1 MSQFRP
7 SLNEWL
13 TAEFWPQGAQPDAP
27 KVYALLDGARDPHIE
42 SLVRSSGAEFSCLY
56 AGELAPSLSAAAPY
70 LLQLDPQQPYTWRL
84 FEEGWGQ
91 SWGSF
96 VIAPAH
102 VSLDDLR
109 SHFRTLLRVT
119 DPDGNLLVFRFYD
132 PRVLRVYLPTCT
144 AQERAA
150 MFGPASKLIAE
161 TSTGNSL
168 IVYPADPA
176 GGPAARVS
184 GWPSADAVG
193 QYGLAP

>member
-7 SLNEWL
+7 SLKEWL
-13 TAEFWPQGAQPDAP
+13 TAEFWPQGMQPGTP
-27 KVYALLDGARDPHIE
+27 KVYALLDGARDPRIG

-56 AGELAPSLSAAAPY
+56 AGELPQSVGRSTLSAAARPATAVY
-70 LLQLDPQQPYTWRL
+70 MATVRGRL
-84 FEEGWGQ
+84 GAELGQ
-91 SWGSF
+91 F
-96 VIAPAH
+96 RHCPPH

-161 TSTGNSL
+161 TSTGHSL

-193 QYGLAP
+193 

>member
-13 TAEFWPQGAQPDAP
+13 TRELWPQGSRPDAP
-27 KVYALLDGARDPHIE
+27 RVYALLDGARDPRIE
-42 SLVRSSGAEFSCLY
+42 PLVRNSDAEFSCLY

-70 LLQLDPQQPYTWRL
+70 LLYLDPQQPYTWRL

-96 VIAPAH
+96 VVAPAQI
-102 VSLDDLR
+102 SLDELR

-119 DPDGNLLVFRFYD
+119 DPDGKLLVFRFYD

-144 AQERAA
+144 APERAA
-150 MFGPASKLIAE
+150 LFGPANQLIAE
-161 TSTGNSL
+161 TSTGQSL

-184 GWPSADAVG
+184 GWPSEDAVG
-193 QYGLAP
+193 

>member
-7 SLNEWL
+7 SLIEWL
-13 TAEFWPQGAQPDAP
+13 TAEFWPQGSRPGAA
-27 KVYALLDGARDPHIE
+27 KVYALLDGARDPRIE
-42 SLVRSSGAEFSCLY
+42 SLVRTSDAEFSCLY

-70 LLQLDPQQPYTWRL
+70 LLHVDPQQPYTWRV

-91 SWGSF
+91 SWGIF
-96 VIAPAH
+96 VVVPAQ
-102 VSLDDLR
+102 VSLDELR

-150 MFGPASKLIAE
+150 IFGPASKLIAE
-161 TSTGNSL
+161 TSTGHSL

-184 GWPSADAVG
+184 GWPSADAG
-193 QYGLAP
+193 G